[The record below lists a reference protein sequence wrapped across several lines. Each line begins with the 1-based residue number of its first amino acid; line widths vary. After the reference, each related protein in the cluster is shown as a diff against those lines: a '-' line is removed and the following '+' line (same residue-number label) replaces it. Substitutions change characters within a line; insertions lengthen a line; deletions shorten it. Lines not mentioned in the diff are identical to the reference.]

1 MEEDINRMGRLAS
14 EGEIEPLVSTFIHI
28 LKKID
33 NRAKMEEETPLKE
46 ENFIWFIHPAFY
58 DLHSHISYTFLSFP
72 AFLPFKELT
81 KCLTKFYDYS
91 CKYDYKCMADQKE
104 CCSWYVI

>member
-46 ENFIWFIHPAFY
+46 ENFI
-58 DLHSHISYTFLSFP
+58 
-72 AFLPFKELT
+72 
-81 KCLTKFYDYS
+81 
-91 CKYDYKCMADQKE
+91 
-104 CCSWYVI
+104 

>member
-58 DLHSHISYTFLSFP
+58 DLHPHISYTFPLFSRLSSIQRVDKMFDKTLCL
-72 AFLPFKELT
+72 FLQVWL
-81 KCLTKFYDYS
+81 
-91 CKYDYKCMADQKE
+91 
-104 CCSWYVI
+104 